1 MEPGTVL
8 EGNVE
13 VAVEVREDLL
23 VGVGGG
29 TDGFTEEQL
38 KLGLEGREG
47 DCSRQGSARVWH
59 GPHLTFREESL
70 TRSSAGSSVCV
81 GDGSNARGH
90 WASLSLP
97 LVTIGCAMWD
107 IVQ

>member
-1 MEPGTVL
+1 METGTDL

-13 VAVEVREDLL
+13 VVVEVREGSVAGSL
-23 VGVGGG
+23 GV

-38 KLGLEGREG
+38 KLSLEGSGG
-47 DCSRQGSARVWH
+47 DCSRQGPARVCH
-59 GPHLTFREESL
+59 GLHLTFREDSL
-70 TRSSAGSSVCV
+70 TRSSAGSLACV
-81 GDGSNARGH
+81 GDGSNTRDH

-97 LVTIGCAMWD
+97 IGCAMWD